1 MAEINIKSSE
11 FENEV
16 LNSDVP
22 VLVDF
27 WAPWCGPCRMLAP
40 TVAEIAQEQAGRVKV
55 CKVNTDEEPGL
66 AVSYGISAIPTL
78 IVFRN
83 GQPVKTLV
91 GFVPKEEIEAALG

>member
-16 LNSDVP
+16 LNSDIP